1 MGIRTSHPAHLKR
14 PLLLFG
20 TGLFFYSLLVIAAF
34 HLTSN
39 WLVLAT
45 SWRPYVAAIPGIA
58 LCGFFIVL
66 FMYMRQN
73 DELGKEITIKSLA
86 TACVLGLSTHIVS
99 ITRATI
105 GGYPEFDGAIVVA
118 VMSSTFLV
126 VAMVLS
132 WKHR

>member
-1 MGIRTSHPAHLKR
+1 MGIRATHPAHLKR

-20 TGLFFYSLLVIAAF
+20 VGLFVYSLLVIAAF
-34 HLTSN
+34 HLTSY
-39 WLVLAT
+39 WLVPAS
-45 SWRPYVAAIPGIA
+45 SWHPYVAAIPGIV

-66 FMYMRQN
+66 FVYMRQN

-86 TACVLGLSTHIVS
+86 AACVLGLSTHIVS

-105 GGYPEFDGAIVVA
+105 GGYPEFDGGIVVA
-118 VMSSTFLV
+118 VMSSTFLL
-126 VAMVLS
+126 VAMFLS